1 VSPTI
6 CPCYATADREI
17 AAAIAAFLERGTD
30 ARVFLEE
37 GALRPDQ
44 DLAQKA
50 REARM
55 ADVVLVLFSRNSLP
69 ASWPRSKWEDA
80 LVREPV
86 EEGVRIGFVKC
97 DDCTPPR
104 VLKPQF
110 ELSGLA
116 LPGLRQLKRW
126 VRHRGAAYTPPG
138 GLGSTAG
145 ATDLEELGIAIADR
159 AGAATV
165 SGAALAFEFARAFR
179 EDFDEIVALD
189 CGDRT
194 MAALAG
200 DVASQLGLRLEGDLE
215 DNLGRLSEFCSARR
229 FLVLLY
235 NVLDPARELIFG
247 GHCSTLI
254 AEGSAAD
261 VPPLPSDPLRQ
272 AQHAFTH
279 LDSSTDWAELCHL
292 ARQGLRQARDQGR
305 IAECYELMLQWNTVA
320 EVCGD
325 RPVMD
330 ESARELLWIL
340 ESWGRTDEA
349 RSLDYRRAAEC
360 DDQMMLPF

>member
-6 CPCYATADREI
+6 YPCYAASDREI
-17 AAAIAAFLERGTD
+17 AAAIGAFLERGTD
-30 ARVFLEE
+30 VRVFLEE
-37 GALRPDQ
+37 GALRPGQ
-44 DLAQKA
+44 DLAEKA

-69 ASWPRSKWEDA
+69 APWPRSQWEDA
-80 LVREPV
+80 LVREPA

-97 DDCTPPR
+97 DDCAPPK

-126 VRHRGAAYTPPG
+126 VRHRGATYTPPG
-138 GLGSTAG
+138 GLGSPAG
-145 ATDLEELGIAIADR
+145 TTDLEALGIAIADR
-159 AGAATV
+159 PGSATL
-165 SGAALAFEFARAFR
+165 SGADLAFEFARAYR
-179 EDFDEIVALD
+179 EDFDEILALD

-194 MAALAG
+194 VAALAG

-215 DNLGRLSEFCSARR
+215 ANLGRLRDFCSARR

-279 LDSSTDWAELCHL
+279 LDSSSDWPELCHL
-292 ARQGLRQARDQGR
+292 ARQGLRHARDQGR

-340 ESWGRTDEA
+340 ESWGRADEA
-349 RSLDYRRAAEC
+349 QSVDYRRAAEC

>member
-1 VSPTI
+1 MSPTV
-6 CPCYATADREI
+6 CPCYAAADREI
-17 AAAIAAFLERGTD
+17 AATIAAFLERGTD
-30 ARVFLEE
+30 VRVFLEE
-37 GALRPDQ
+37 GALRPGQ
-44 DLAQKA
+44 DLAEKA
-50 REARM
+50 REARV
-55 ADVVLVLFSRNSLP
+55 ADIVLVLFSHNSLP
-69 ASWPRSKWEDA
+69 APWPRSQWEDA
-80 LVREPV
+80 LVREPA

-97 DDCTPPR
+97 DNCKPPQ

-126 VRHRGAAYTPPG
+126 LRHPG
-138 GLGSTAG
+138 GLGSPAG
-145 ATDLEELGIAIADR
+145 AADLEELGGAIADR
-159 AGAATV
+159 PGTATV
-165 SGAALAFEFARAFR
+165 GGAALAFEFARSYR

-189 CGDRT
+189 YVDRT
-194 MAALAG
+194 VAALTG
-200 DVASQLGLRLEGDLE
+200 DLAFQLGLRLEGDVE
-215 DNLGRLSEFCSARR
+215 ANLGRLRDFCSARR

-235 NVLDPARELIFG
+235 NVLDAPAPELIFG
-247 GHCSTLI
+247 GRCSTLI
-254 AEGSAAD
+254 AEGAATEA
-261 VPPLPSDPLRQ
+261 PPLPIDPLRQ

-279 LDSSTDWAELCHL
+279 LDSSVDWPELCHL

-305 IAECYELMLQWNTVA
+305 IAELYELMLQWNTVA

-325 RPVMD
+325 RPVMN

-349 RSLDYRRAAEC
+349 RTLDYQRAAEC